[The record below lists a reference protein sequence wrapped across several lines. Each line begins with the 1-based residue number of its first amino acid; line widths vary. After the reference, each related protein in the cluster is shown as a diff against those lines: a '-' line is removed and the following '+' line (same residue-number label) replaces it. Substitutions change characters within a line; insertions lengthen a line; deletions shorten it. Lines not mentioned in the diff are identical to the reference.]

1 MPTQRCV
8 LYARISVS
16 SDESVSIERQIEKG
30 EQYAAARGWQV
41 VAKYTD
47 DGVSATRNKPGDRA
61 GWRALLDSPESYDAV
76 VIWKIDRLARSTLD
90 FLNAHEALQA
100 RGAGI
105 VGIEDPIDMTTP
117 QGELFAT
124 ILAAFAK
131 AEAASISARVMAARN
146 HLVNAGRVVGGTLPY
161 GWRSVPNPDGPGY
174 VLAQD
179 PERIE
184 FVRGAAEKVLAGGSL
199 YSAVQ
204 WLDGVGAPLPGVS
217 QANRKREGWSYSTV
231 GRLLRNP
238 VLAGMTAFNPGNIKK
253 ERGVEV
259 LRGADGMP
267 VVDESVAIMS
277 LPEWTRLVKELD
289 DRDSPQSK
297 PRALRSKTSA
307 LLSGL
312 LVCGRHVDDEAG
324 TRMHRGTAQGR
335 AGYYCPTCHQTI
347 TNFEDVLVEQFLW
360 AKGDHV
366 RWSRLE
372 EVHEGGAATLP
383 DIAQQISELGAQ
395 LEATDDDDVADRLTE
410 HLARLRKLRREARAT
425 SPEIIVR
432 EVRGTQSFGEDWAEA
447 TTVEE
452 QRAVLNDAIE
462 RVWVLPGRPGRRTPE
477 TVLARLV
484 IEWKMPDQVGP
495 RPVYTDAELE
505 SWAE

>member
-41 VAKYTD
+41 VARYID

-61 GWRALLDSPESYDAV
+61 GWRSLLDSPESYDAV

-131 AEAASISARVMAARN
+131 AEAASISARVKAARN
-146 HLVNAGRVVGGTLPY
+146 HLVNARRVVGGTLPY
-161 GWRSVPNPDGPGY
+161 GWQSVPNPDGPGF

-238 VLAGMTAFNPGNIKK
+238 VLAGMTAFNPGNSTKV
-253 ERGVEV
+253 RGLEL
-259 LRGADGMP
+259 LRDADGMP
-267 VVDESVAIMS
+267 VVDESVAILS
-277 LPEWTRLVKELD
+277 AAEWRRLVANLD
-289 DRDSPQSK
+289 DRTSPQSK

-312 LVCGRHVDDEAG
+312 LLCGEHLEDESG

-335 AGYYCPTCHQTI
+335 PGYYCPTCHQTI
-347 TNFEDVLVEQFLW
+347 TNFEDIVIEQFLW
-360 AKGDHV
+360 AKGEHV
-366 RWSRLE
+366 RWSRME
-372 EVHEGGAATLP
+372 EVHEGGAAVLP
-383 DIAQQISELGAQ
+383 EIEHRLTELGTRLQ
-395 LEATDDDDVADRLTE
+395 ATDDDDEADQLTE
-410 HLARLRKLRREARAT
+410 QIASLRKMRREARAI
-425 SPEIIVR
+425 SPQIVMR
-432 EVRGTQSFGEDWAEA
+432 EVRGTQDFGEDWAQA

-452 QRAVLNDAIE
+452 QRAILDDAIE
-462 RVWVLPGRPGRRTPE
+462 RIWVLRGRPGRRTPE

-495 RPVYTDAELE
+495 TPVYTDAELE